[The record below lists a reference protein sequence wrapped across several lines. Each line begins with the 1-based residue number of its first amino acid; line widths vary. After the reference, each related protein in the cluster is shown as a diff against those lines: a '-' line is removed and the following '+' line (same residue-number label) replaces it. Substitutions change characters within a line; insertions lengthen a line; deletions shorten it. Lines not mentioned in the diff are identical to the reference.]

1 MSIDI
6 ICLIL
11 FKLCKQSQTAS
22 NQINKI
28 NWILISSHIYELTNR
43 ATDRE
48 KMENESKPLG
58 MSEVIAVV
66 VVVVAADAGV
76 AVVVVVLV
84 SLSWRLES
92 CFATGEE
99 ILRALSLI
107 LLPWSLE
114 GFGLLMA
121 WKNELINNE
130 LILWRQTSLNKLQ
143 IN

>member
-1 MSIDI
+1 
-6 ICLIL
+6 
-11 FKLCKQSQTAS
+11 
-22 NQINKI
+22 
-28 NWILISSHIYELTNR
+28 
-43 ATDRE
+43 
-48 KMENESKPLG
+48 MENESKPLG

-76 AVVVVVLV
+76 AVVVVLV

-121 WKNELINNE
+121 WRIN
-130 LILWRQTSLNKLQ
+130 
-143 IN
+143 